1 MARELI
7 GDVSYLP
14 ELARRR
20 RTCQVFFMNLYWLKF
35 PAPLCQG
42 SRRLPNSGDKSRQ
55 NWVAG
60 GFPGGGALVGGLP
73 DHPDGC

>member
-20 RTCQVFFMNLYWLKF
+20 RTCQVFFGTGVHLVPQATSKLSSVYYELVLAKI
-35 PAPLCQG
+35 
-42 SRRLPNSGDKSRQ
+42 SRASLPRESPTTEF
-55 NWVAG
+55 W
-60 GFPGGGALVGGLP
+60 
-73 DHPDGC
+73 